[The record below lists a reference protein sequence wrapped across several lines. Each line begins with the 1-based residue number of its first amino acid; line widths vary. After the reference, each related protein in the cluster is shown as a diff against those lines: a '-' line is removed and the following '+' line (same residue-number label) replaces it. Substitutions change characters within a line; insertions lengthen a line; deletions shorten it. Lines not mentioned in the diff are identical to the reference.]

1 MKSGVSTSMAPTG
14 RGTDRGSGSLSGL
27 CPCDHPDSQK
37 ERPGDL
43 PHLSR
48 VAPRCRQFIADFVH
62 RFSPG
67 LRAVAERRRPSSQ
80 KPHELVQIPLM
91 GHPKRRRVDLVK
103 GERDRS
109 ITLNSQPCLREPE
122 MTKNLGLK
130 ALNDGIDFRGDAWHF
145 VAPSGEDAIR

>member
-1 MKSGVSTSMAPTG
+1 MK
-14 RGTDRGSGSLSGL
+14 
-27 CPCDHPDSQK
+27 
-37 ERPGDL
+37 RPGDL
-43 PHLSR
+43 PHLIQ
-48 VAPRCRQFIADFVH
+48 VAPLPRQCISDFV
-62 RFSPG
+62 RWFS
-67 LRAVAERRRPSSQ
+67 LCLFAVADRRRPSSQ